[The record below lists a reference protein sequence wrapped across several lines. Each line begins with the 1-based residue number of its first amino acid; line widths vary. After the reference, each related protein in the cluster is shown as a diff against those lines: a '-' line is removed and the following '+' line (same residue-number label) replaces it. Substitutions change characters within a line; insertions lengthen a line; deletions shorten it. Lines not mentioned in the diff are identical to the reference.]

1 MVVQSFYM
9 DTGTHPNSSQREYIL
24 SAFEKV
30 LAYRTLTTMSRQ
42 VATMAIKG
50 TSFHE
55 DRGDLVRMVRECIG
69 KKVRIDLKEDHED
82 VDMYNYG
89 NTKYGSITVMDADSE
104 WRLVHIETPKG
115 NKDKLIR
122 MESIE
127 GISIVKE

>member
-1 MVVQSFYM
+1 MEYAAFLFGIFGLMAYAQIPALKKRI
-9 DTGTHPNSSQREYIL
+9 DGLERE
-24 SAFEKV
+24 
-30 LAYRTLTTMSRQ
+30 LTN
-42 VATMAIKG
+42 IKG

-55 DRGDLVRMVRECIG
+55 DRGDLVRMFRECIG